1 MAVFQKFRFDKRNF
15 HNIPNL
21 RILNDWRHL
30 YEISSEY
37 EIILSSAHIA
47 PKTRYPIPLNKSG
60 VIGNSGRI
68 AKCPVAIWDPGG
80 ADILTAGTCF
90 ADYFFVKGQ
99 KWKEWLV
106 RFGFA
111 KEKIFVTGSPHYDN
125 YLDEFRPYMAEK
137 ILDKEQFYK
146 KYELDQNSIKIFIM
160 PSNPGAHKNYFH
172 ENMINLKKLYKL
184 GDKFNIEF
192 LIKTHPHDYVSNER
206 EARYSG
212 IYKRSG
218 DYGQPQYDY
227 LKKKFPN
234 AKILDSQDHF
244 SAMKYCD
251 KLFNMSGSHVAWESY
266 FTDIISCSLNYEKQP
281 YYVNVGFL
289 PSWVKYPDNYIN
301 YGLKKIEDMLEYI
314 KTEKEKCKSYFKKEI
329 SILNILNSVKAIT
342 QERV

>member
-1 MAVFQKFRFDKRNF
+1 M
-15 HNIPNL
+15 
-21 RILNDWRHL
+21 
-30 YEISSEY
+30 
-37 EIILSSAHIA
+37 
-47 PKTRYPIPLNKSG
+47 
-60 VIGNSGRI
+60 
-68 AKCPVAIWDPGG
+68 
-80 ADILTAGTCF
+80 
-90 ADYFFVKGQ
+90 
-99 KWKEWLV
+99 
-106 RFGFA
+106 
-111 KEKIFVTGSPHYDN
+111 
-125 YLDEFRPYMAEK
+125 
-137 ILDKEQFYK
+137 
-146 KYELDQNSIKIFIM
+146 
-160 PSNPGAHKNYFH
+160 
-172 ENMINLKKLYKL
+172 L

-329 SILNILNSVKAIT
+329 SILNILNSVQAIT